1 MKWALTSNDNGLSF
15 WVACCLPVH
24 HTKRF
29 HMAMDIVLVLF
40 ASSARNAHD
49 CCAVFAHRAHRS
61 RYRFDSTHFITSKQT
76 VRITDGGTQTFCYKP
91 RQFVVRCCCCWCWF
105 FCFWA
110 FTISIVPGDHFY
122 CCCCYYNIVLFLKN
136 VKKQKSSFEYNRK
149 IWREAMR
156 SKWLHVLSPC
166 RPSSV
171 MSCPKKK
178 QPKIYYTDGD
188 VTCNIFEW
196 NISAEA
202 TGEYKWE

>member
-136 VKKQKSSFEYNRK
+136 VKKTKIIIRIQQKNMKGSDEKQMIACAVAMQAFVCHVMPQKKTAEDILYG
-149 IWREAMR
+149 WRCDVQHIRMKHISR
-156 SKWLHVLSPC
+156 SYRW
-166 RPSSV
+166 
-171 MSCPKKK
+171 
-178 QPKIYYTDGD
+178 I
-188 VTCNIFEW
+188 
-196 NISAEA
+196 
-202 TGEYKWE
+202 